1 MPSKSKA
8 QQRYMGMVHACKKS
22 DYKDCASKEVE
33 DTARGMKAKDA
44 KDFAS
49 TKHKGLPDKKEKN
62 EMKEL
67 IKQMVREAMEDM
79 PQYNDPDEYEG
90 SPSQQAD
97 AEHDLQHGQPLEGQ
111 ELRDALHQDISD
123 MFKDINGIRPR
134 WINFQAMSI
143 EELEQL
149 HDQTSQAHSDW
160 WNQERVEMDLDDL
173 AHSKQAQWDAQ
184 DAEDAKAAEL
194 DAMREPEE
202 GEEEAKQSG
211 MGRRYSPG
219 KLRESTM
226 RRNTA
231 NKLYNLLIMEQEYG
245 IITPQELAQLKSAI
259 NNVLGVN
266 VGNLMEMLGSSDAG
280 AKHNE
285 KLFDAD
291 QIMDLID
298 KALTSPS
305 ADRLGVTQDMINRIR
320 KGVYRVLLNDPQFAT
335 SYGYYPRK
343 GSK

>member
-1 MPSKSKA
+1 MPSNSKA

-62 EMKEL
+62 EMKDL
-67 IKQMVREAMEDM
+67 IKQMVREAMDDM
-79 PQYNDPDEYEG
+79 QPPQ
-90 SPSQQAD
+90 S
-97 AEHDLQHGQPLEGQ
+97 QPLEGQ
-111 ELRDALHQDISD
+111 ELLDALASDISD

-134 WINFQAMSI
+134 WLNFSEMSL

-149 HDQTSQAHSDW
+149 HDQTSQSHSDW

-173 AHSKQAQWDAQ
+173 ADSKQAQWDAQ
-184 DAEDAKAAEL
+184 DADDAKAAEL

-219 KLRESTM
+219 KLRESAT

-245 IITPQELAQLKSAI
+245 IITPHELAELKDAI
-259 NNVLGVN
+259 NKVLGVN
-266 VGNLMEMLGSSDAG
+266 VGNLL
-280 AKHNE
+280 
-285 KLFDAD
+285 
-291 QIMDLID
+291 
-298 KALTSPS
+298 
-305 ADRLGVTQDMINRIR
+305 
-320 KGVYRVLLNDPQFAT
+320 
-335 SYGYYPRK
+335 
-343 GSK
+343 

>member
-49 TKHKGLPDKKEKN
+49 TKHKGLPDKKETN
-62 EMKEL
+62 EMKDL
-67 IKQMVREAMEDM
+67 IKQLVREAM
-79 PQYNDPDEYEG
+79 QSSYPDDNEEQGQAHSLGGSDNPYEKH
-90 SPSQQAD
+90 SVQ
-97 AEHDLQHGQPLEGQ
+97 EPLEGQ
-111 ELRDALHQDISD
+111 ELLDALASDISD
-123 MFKDINGIRPR
+123 MYKDINGIRPR
-134 WINFQAMSI
+134 WINFSEMSL

-149 HDQTSQAHSDW
+149 HDQTVQSHEDW
-160 WNQERVEMDLDDL
+160 WSQERVEQDLDDL
-173 AHSKQAQWDAQ
+173 AYDQEMRQ
-184 DAEDAKAAEL
+184 DADDAKAAEL

-211 MGRRYSPG
+211 MGRRYSAG

-245 IITPQELAQLKSAI
+245 IITPQELAELKSAI
-259 NNVLGVN
+259 NKVLGVN
-266 VGNLMEMLGSSDAG
+266 VGNLL
-280 AKHNE
+280 
-285 KLFDAD
+285 
-291 QIMDLID
+291 
-298 KALTSPS
+298 
-305 ADRLGVTQDMINRIR
+305 
-320 KGVYRVLLNDPQFAT
+320 
-335 SYGYYPRK
+335 
-343 GSK
+343 

>member
-8 QQRYMGMVHACKKS
+8 QQRFMGMVHACKKS
-22 DYKDCASKEVE
+22 KYKDCASKEVE

-79 PQYNDPDEYEG
+79 QPPQ
-90 SPSQQAD
+90 
-97 AEHDLQHGQPLEGQ
+97 GQPLEGQ
-111 ELRDALHQDISD
+111 ELLDALASDISD

-134 WINFQAMSI
+134 WLNFSAMSL

-173 AHSKQAQWDAQ
+173 ADSRQAQHDAQ
-184 DAEDAKAAEL
+184 DADDAAAAEL
-194 DAMREPEE
+194 DAMRQPEE

-245 IITPQELAQLKSAI
+245 IITPQELAELKNAI
-259 NNVLGVN
+259 NKVLGVN
-266 VGNLMEMLGSSDAG
+266 VGNLLEILDSGDAG
-280 AKHNE
+280 AKHNA

-298 KALTSPS
+298 KALSTPS
-305 ADRLGVTQDMINRIR
+305 ASRLGVTQDMINRIR
-320 KGVYRVLLNDPQFAT
+320 KGVYRVLLNDPKYAH
-335 SYGYYPRK
+335 SHGYYPRK
-343 GSK
+343 

>member
-49 TKHKGLPDKKEKN
+49 TKHKGLPNKKETN
-62 EMKEL
+62 EMKDL

-90 SPSQQAD
+90 SPSHQAD
-97 AEHDLQHGQPLEGQ
+97 IEHDLQHGQPLEGQ
-111 ELRDALHQDISD
+111 ELLDALASDISD

-134 WINFQAMSI
+134 WIKFGEMSL

-149 HDQTSQAHSDW
+149 HDQTERMHSDW
-160 WNQERVEMDLDDL
+160 WNQERVEQDLDDL
-173 AHSKQAQWDAQ
+173 AYDDEARHAAQ
-184 DAEDAKAAEL
+184 DADAAAAAE
-194 DAMREPEE
+194 DEMMREPEE
-202 GEEEAKQSG
+202 GEEDAKQSG

-245 IITPQELAQLKSAI
+245 IITPQELAELKSAI
-259 NNVLGVN
+259 NKVLGVS
-266 VGNLMEMLGSSDAG
+266 VGNLL
-280 AKHNE
+280 
-285 KLFDAD
+285 
-291 QIMDLID
+291 
-298 KALTSPS
+298 
-305 ADRLGVTQDMINRIR
+305 
-320 KGVYRVLLNDPQFAT
+320 
-335 SYGYYPRK
+335 
-343 GSK
+343 

>member
-67 IKQMVREAMEDM
+67 IKQMVREAMDDM
-79 PQYNDPDEYEG
+79 QPPQSE
-90 SPSQQAD
+90 
-97 AEHDLQHGQPLEGQ
+97 PLEGQ
-111 ELRDALHQDISD
+111 ELLDALASDISD

-134 WINFQAMSI
+134 WLNFSEMSL

-149 HDQTSQAHSDW
+149 HDQTSQAHGDW

-184 DAEDAKAAEL
+184 DADDAKAAEL

-245 IITPQELAQLKSAI
+245 IITPQELAQLKTAI

-266 VGNLMEMLGSSDAG
+266 VGNLMEILSSSDPAW
-280 AKHNE
+280 KQNSRD
-285 KLFDAD
+285 FDAQ

-298 KALTSPS
+298 QALTSPS
-305 ADRLGVTQDMINRIR
+305 ASRLGVTQDMINRIR
-320 KGVYRVLLNDPQFAT
+320 KGVYRVLLNDPQFA
-335 SYGYYPRK
+335 SDNAYRR
-343 GSK
+343 

>member
-67 IKQMVREAMEDM
+67 IKQLVREAMDDM
-79 PQYNDPDEYEG
+79 QPPQ
-90 SPSQQAD
+90 
-97 AEHDLQHGQPLEGQ
+97 GQPLEGQ
-111 ELRDALHQDISD
+111 ELLDALASDISD

-134 WINFQAMSI
+134 WLNFSAMSL

-173 AHSKQAQWDAQ
+173 ADSRQAQHDAQ
-184 DAEDAKAAEL
+184 DADDAAAAEL

-245 IITPQELAQLKSAI
+245 IITPQELAELKDAI
-259 NNVLGVN
+259 NKVLGVN
-266 VGNLMEMLGSSDAG
+266 VGNLL
-280 AKHNE
+280 
-285 KLFDAD
+285 
-291 QIMDLID
+291 
-298 KALTSPS
+298 
-305 ADRLGVTQDMINRIR
+305 
-320 KGVYRVLLNDPQFAT
+320 
-335 SYGYYPRK
+335 
-343 GSK
+343 

>member
-22 DYKDCASKEVE
+22 DYKDCASDEVE

-62 EMKEL
+62 EMKDL
-67 IKQMVREAMEDM
+67 IKQMVREAIEDM
-79 PQYNDPDEYEG
+79 QPPQGE
-90 SPSQQAD
+90 
-97 AEHDLQHGQPLEGQ
+97 PLEGQ
-111 ELRDALHQDISD
+111 ELLDALASDISD
-123 MFKDINGIRPR
+123 MYKEINGIRPR
-134 WINFQAMSI
+134 WIKFSEMSL

-149 HDQTSQAHSDW
+149 HDQVSQSHSDW

-173 AHSKQAQWDAQ
+173 AYADQERQ
-184 DAEDAKAAEL
+184 DALEAEVDAAAKEKA
-194 DAMREPEE
+194 MQEPEE
-202 GEEEAKQSG
+202 GEEEAKQTG
-211 MGRRYSPG
+211 MGRRYKPG
-219 KLRESTM
+219 KLRENRM
-226 RRNTA
+226 RRDTA

-245 IITPQELAQLKSAI
+245 IITPQELARLKSAI

-266 VGNLMEMLGSSDAG
+266 VGNLMEILSDSDPAW
-280 AKHNE
+280 KQNSRD
-285 KLFDAD
+285 FDAD

-298 KALTSPS
+298 QALTSPS
-305 ADRLGVTQDMINRIR
+305 ANRLGVTQDMINRIR

-335 SYGYYPRK
+335 DNAYRR
-343 GSK
+343 

>member
-8 QQRYMGMVHACKKS
+8 QQRFMGMVHACKKS
-22 DYKDCASKEVE
+22 DYKDCASEEVK
-33 DTARGMKAKDA
+33 DTAKGMKAKDA

-49 TKHKGLPDKKEKN
+49 TKHKGLPDKKETN
-62 EMKEL
+62 EMKDL
-67 IKQMVREAMEDM
+67 LKQMIREVMAGAE
-79 PQYNDPDEYEG
+79 NLSADEPE
-90 SPSQQAD
+90 
-97 AEHDLQHGQPLEGQ
+97 AETYGQPLEGQ
-111 ELRDALHQDISD
+111 ELLDALASDISD
-123 MFKDINGIRPR
+123 MYKDINGIRPR
-134 WINFQAMSI
+134 WLNFSAMSL

-149 HDQTSQAHSDW
+149 HDQTSQAHNDW
-160 WNQERVEMDLDDL
+160 WSQERVEQDLDDL
-173 AHSKQAQWDAQ
+173 AHDREAQHAAQ
-184 DAEDAKAAEL
+184 DADDAAAAEL
-194 DAMREPEE
+194 DAMRQPED

-245 IITPQELAQLKSAI
+245 IITPQELARLKSAI

-266 VGNLMEMLGSSDAG
+266 VGNLMEMLGSDDAG
-280 AKHNE
+280 AKQNQ
-285 KLFDAD
+285 KLYDAD
-291 QIMDLID
+291 IIMDLID
-298 KALTSPS
+298 QALSSPS
-305 ADRLGVTQDMINRIR
+305 ANRLGVTQDMINRIR

-335 SYGYYPRK
+335 SHGYYPRK

>member
-49 TKHKGLPDKKEKN
+49 TKHKGLPDKKETN

-67 IKQMVREAMEDM
+67 IKQMIREAMEDM
-79 PQYNDPDEYEG
+79 QSTLPGLERK
-90 SPSQQAD
+90 
-97 AEHDLQHGQPLEGQ
+97 PLAGQ
-111 ELRDALHQDISD
+111 ELLDALASDISD
-123 MFKDINGIRPR
+123 MYKDINGIRPR
-134 WINFQAMSI
+134 WINFSAMSQ

-149 HDQTSQAHSDW
+149 HDQTVQAHEDW

-173 AHSKQAQWDAQ
+173 ADQDDMMRDRMKDERYRTQVAADEEQARLD
-184 DAEDAKAAEL
+184 DLAAEEE
-194 DAMREPEE
+194 AMREPEE

-245 IITPQELAQLKSAI
+245 IITPQELAELKDAI
-259 NNVLGVN
+259 NKVLGVS
-266 VGNLMEMLGSSDAG
+266 VGNLL
-280 AKHNE
+280 
-285 KLFDAD
+285 
-291 QIMDLID
+291 
-298 KALTSPS
+298 
-305 ADRLGVTQDMINRIR
+305 
-320 KGVYRVLLNDPQFAT
+320 
-335 SYGYYPRK
+335 
-343 GSK
+343 